1 MRIKLNKYY
10 WCKADMTAWKVIKI
24 SDNKVTLINK
34 WNKEIEVNEEEFKKN
49 YYIKPCQNW
58 I

>member
-1 MRIKLNKYY
+1 MKIKLNKYY
-10 WCKADMTAWKVIKI
+10 WGSDGLAWKVISI
-24 SDNKVTLINK
+24 NDNKITLVNK
-34 WNKEIEVNEEEFKKN
+34 WNREIEVNEADFKEN